1 VQCIVEF
8 IKAMT
13 RQPDENPIL
22 NDAAVGTWR
31 FLVDWYV
38 EDNETNSRLYSADVQ
53 YLLTL

>member
-1 VQCIVEF
+1 
-8 IKAMT
+8 MT